1 MYSVINN
8 NANTET
14 KRNYEKSK
22 NAVLSLAYVAGN
34 QKVYTVIPCPGK
46 IQYLTLTF
54 TEFHF

>member
-14 KRNYEKSK
+14 KWNYEKSK

-34 QKVYTVIPCPGK
+34 QKVYT
-46 IQYLTLTF
+46 L
-54 TEFHF
+54 